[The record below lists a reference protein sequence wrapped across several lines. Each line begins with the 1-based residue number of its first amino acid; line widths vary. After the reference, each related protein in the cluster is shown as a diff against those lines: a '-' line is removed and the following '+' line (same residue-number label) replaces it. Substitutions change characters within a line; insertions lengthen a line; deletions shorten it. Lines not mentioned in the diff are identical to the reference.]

1 MSDLTTAQKDKL
13 MSDLKLVIADA
24 EQLLRMSASDA
35 SEGVA
40 DMRSRLLERMN
51 EATADLAQ
59 LQDLAVEKARE
70 LGDAADAYLHKNP
83 WQSVG
88 IAAGLGLLAGLLMSR
103 R

>member
-1 MSDLTTAQKDKL
+1 
-13 MSDLKLVIADA
+13 
-24 EQLLRMSASDA
+24 MSASDA

-70 LGDAADAYLHKNP
+70 LGDAADAYVHKNP

>member
-40 DMRSRLLERMN
+40 DLRSRLLERMN

-70 LGDAADAYLHKNP
+70 LGDAADAYVHKNP

>member
-1 MSDLTTAQKDKL
+1 MSDLTAAQKDKL
-13 MSDLKLVIADA
+13 MSDLKLVIGDA

-40 DMRSRLLERMN
+40 DLRSRLLERMN

-59 LQDLAVEKARE
+59 LQDIALEKARE
-70 LGDAADAYLHKNP
+70 LGDAADAYVHKNP

-88 IAAGLGLLAGLLMSR
+88 IAAGIGLVVGLLMSR

>member
-70 LGDAADAYLHKNP
+70 LGDAADAYVHKNP

>member
-24 EQLLRMSASDA
+24 EQLLRMSATDA

-70 LGDAADAYLHKNP
+70 LGDAADAYVHKNP